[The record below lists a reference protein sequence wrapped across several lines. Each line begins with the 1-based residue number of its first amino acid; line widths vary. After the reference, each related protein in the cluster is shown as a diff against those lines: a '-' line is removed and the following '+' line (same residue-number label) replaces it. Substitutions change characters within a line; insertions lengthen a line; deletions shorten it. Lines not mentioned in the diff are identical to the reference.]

1 LRSISHATAYKNDAA
16 KPRTKKRKLL
26 EVLRI
31 APKLFLNREV
41 LADAVTAI
49 LKIRLEATACAMQHM
64 P

>member
-1 LRSISHATAYKNDAA
+1 MLQPIKMMLQNLELRNVNCW
-16 KPRTKKRKLL
+16 RCF
-26 EVLRI
+26 RI